1 MACLCCLASCISLEE
16 GFIPETGK
24 NHTIEVMASVEGF
37 DKFNVGTK
45 AIEDDESKVSEL
57 TMIIYDSQGNIV
69 GDKIN
74 LSGANSV
81 FMIETLSKNND
92 PDAKPYIIY
101 GTNKIDIQN
110 AQEYLKDCT
119 IYMIANSASVLYNDT
134 MENNDDDPSVA
145 TITAL
150 KALTFP
156 VTGISIPSEG
166 FPMVGCQSNVNL
178 SRTRGTNETTT
189 KLDIPMKKLF
199 AKINVSFQIN
209 ATVIQT
215 PRFQLTGWTVSN
227 VPSKVSFVEPEYTET
242 EDDKGNKTKVY
253 DQETVCAEGSV
264 LTTEPSIVL
273 SAGKPTILHSPSLEN
288 PDRFQFTFYMPEQ
301 IVKPNKTIKYP
312 TGIPNDE
319 KQRYKP
325 HLCESPKTPTYV
337 TVTGI
342 YTDLHGQVHDVT
354 YSLYLGQ
361 NNTDNFEIYR
371 NQQVNNIITIKGITN
386 SHSGNC
392 PESDPDQNDG
402 FNYDFSN
409 DNISADHRVD
419 VAEKDFSI
427 AIEREAL
434 LDSHFEV
441 RPMDVFVSEGGKV
454 VVTVNSDDTKTDDDW
469 LRIEKPYGG
478 KSENNSATNGT
489 YIYEVGVRKYFTK
502 DLLEAT
508 ILNGGLSDSR
518 SVTIEA
524 GEDSRIWLYFDE
536 NPNHYDKTIPGSQ
549 MYRDISVT
557 VDYFAKGNTTTE
569 PTSSQIITFRQMN
582 LWRVWTYKDQAKTQ
596 KHRYYDIEYH
606 EEYLY
611 NYASDDNYG
620 KRDDGMAWGLDGE
633 ESVGLSEY
641 YNAYYVDGNISD
653 ALATIFVRLSGLN
666 PVYDFYLPR
675 DFKTNLQKEH
685 LTSHEYAGL
694 KFTNQIAYRAGISE
708 NISDLILTADPSSAV
723 EYCLN
728 KNKRNNE
735 GGLTI
740 TRSQRWNQA
749 PTYNSNE
756 VKWYLPSIDEIE
768 DIVIGGYQDFD
779 VFQDKYYWSSQ
790 PGYRIYDLYYTFI
803 VSSSGNFFVDNPDY
817 ARATKV
823 AFKNNAWGYV
833 DSEDTVAEYS
843 YHYYTISGNLSGPTR
858 TENSEEDI
866 KAGRGDGYQLRSK
879 PHRIRCVRNSGTVNN

>member
-24 NHTIEVMASVEGF
+24 NHTVEVMASVEGF

-81 FMIETLSKNND
+81 FMIETLSNNND
-92 PDAKPYIIY
+92 PNAKPYIIY

-110 AQEYLKDCT
+110 DQEYLEDCT

-134 MENNDDDPSVA
+134 MEENDDDPSVA

-150 KALTFP
+150 EALTFP
-156 VTGISIPSEG
+156 VTSISIPSEG

-227 VPSKVSFVEPEYTET
+227 VPSKVSFVEPEYTVT

-253 DQETVCAEGSV
+253 NQETVCAKGAV
-264 LTTEPSIVL
+264 LQPTEPSTVL

-301 IVKPNKTIKYP
+301 IVKPNKTITYP
-312 TGIPNDE
+312 AGIPNDE

-342 YTDLHGQVHDVT
+342 YTDLHGQVHEVA

-386 SHSGNC
+386 SHSNNCDDINTNGN
-392 PESDPDQNDG
+392 
-402 FNYDFSN
+402 FSN

-419 VAEKDFSI
+419 VEEKDFSI

-441 RPMDVFVSEGGKV
+441 RPMDIHVGKGKV
-454 VVTVNSDDTKTDDDW
+454 VLTVNGDW
-469 LRIEKPYGG
+469 MRMEKPFGG
-478 KSENNSATNGT
+478 NTDNGGENSPYIASAK
-489 YIYEVGVRKYFTK
+489 GVRKYFTTNLVTETLNN
-502 DLLEAT
+502 DAGRT
-508 ILNGGLSDSR
+508 I
-518 SVTIEA
+518 TINA
-524 GEDSRIWLYFDE
+524 GDEPRIWLYFDE

-557 VDYFAKGNTTTE
+557 VDYFAEDNTTET
-569 PTSSQIITFRQMN
+569 PTRRQIITFRQMN
-582 LWRVWTYKDQAKTQ
+582 LWRVWNADKS
-596 KHRYYDIEYH
+596 RYYDIEYH

-620 KRDDGMAWGLDGE
+620 KRKDGMDWGLDGIQLSHIHDAFYINSGVNNILDWILE
-633 ESVGLSEY
+633 LFGWSKEKTLNESFGK
-641 YNAYYVDGNISD
+641 
-653 ALATIFVRLSGLN
+653 LN
-666 PVYDFYLPR
+666 PRPKYDFYLPTDTAQPELTVR
-675 DFKTNLQKEH
+675 GFRGLVFNQEITTYLLNNYSTNEKAKLNGVQLNEDPK
-685 LTSHEYAGL
+685 SA
-694 KFTNQIAYRAGISE
+694 IS
-708 NISDLILTADPSSAV
+708 
-723 EYCLN
+723 YCYN
-728 KNKRNNE
+728 KNKRNIN
-735 GGLTI
+735 GGVDNL
-740 TRSQRWNQA
+740 
-749 PTYNSNE
+749 Y
-756 VKWYLPSIDEIE
+756 WYLPASDEIE
-768 DIVIGGYQDFD
+768 EVAKSAYQEFD
-779 VFQDKYYWSSQ
+779 GVFQGNLYWSCQ
-790 PGYRIYDLYYTFI
+790 PAYHNRKIDLDVWRRERSWTDWIGEWADSEENIQGYYFL
-803 VSSSGNFFVDNPDY
+803 DNVNR
-817 ARATKV
+817 ARATR
-823 AFKNNAWGYV
+823 ALAKNGQFERVLSSASDEEGTQYGRVYADAVYRKDAELTNYV
-833 DSEDTVAEYS
+833 VSNTTPYEN
-843 YHYYTISGNLSGPTR
+843 HQGNLARSGQHAR
-858 TENSEEDI
+858 V
-866 KAGRGDGYQLRSK
+866 
-879 PHRIRCVRNSGTVNN
+879 RCIRNSGTAAN

>member
-24 NHTIEVMASVEGF
+24 NHTVEVMASVEGF

-81 FMIETLSKNND
+81 FMIETLSNNND
-92 PDAKPYIIY
+92 PNAKPYIIY

-110 AQEYLKDCT
+110 AQEYLEDCT

-134 MENNDDDPSVA
+134 MEENDDDPSVA

-150 KALTFP
+150 EALTFP
-156 VTGISIPSEG
+156 VTSISIPSEG

-227 VPSKVSFVEPEYTET
+227 VPSKVSFVEPEYTVT

-253 DQETVCAEGSV
+253 NQETVCAKGAV
-264 LTTEPSIVL
+264 LQPTEPSTVL

-301 IVKPNKTIKYP
+301 IVKPNQTITYP
-312 TGIPNDE
+312 ADIPNDE

-325 HLCESPKTPTYV
+325 HMCKDPKTPTYV

-342 YTDLHGQVHDVT
+342 YTDLHGQVHEVT

-386 SHSGNC
+386 SHSDNC
-392 PESDPDQNDG
+392 NDINAG
-402 FNYDFSN
+402 GDFSK

-441 RPMDVFVSEGGKV
+441 RPMDIHVGKGKV
-454 VVTVNSDDTKTDDDW
+454 VLTVNGDWMRMEKPFGGNTDDGG
-469 LRIEKPYGG
+469 ESSPYIA
-478 KSENNSATNGT
+478 SAK
-489 YIYEVGVRKYFTK
+489 GVRKYFTTNLVTETLNN
-502 DLLEAT
+502 DAGRT
-508 ILNGGLSDSR
+508 I
-518 SVTIEA
+518 TINA
-524 GEDSRIWLYFDE
+524 GDEPRIWLYFDE

-557 VDYFAKGNTTTE
+557 VDYFAEDNTSETATD
-569 PTSSQIITFRQMN
+569 SQKITFRQMN
-582 LWRVWTYKDQAKTQ
+582 LWRLWTYKDEAKTQ
-596 KHRYYDIEYH
+596 KNRYYDIEYH

-620 KRDDGMAWGLDGE
+620 KRDDGMAWGLDGDN
-633 ESVGLSEY
+633 SVDLSEY
-641 YNAYYVDGNISD
+641 YDAYYVDGNFSD
-653 ALATIFVRLSGLN
+653 EIATTLVSWAGLN

-675 DFKTNLQKEH
+675 DFTTSLQKEH

-708 NISDLILTADPSSAV
+708 NISGLVLNADAKSAV

-728 KNKRNNE
+728 KNKRND
-735 GGLTI
+735 GGKITI
-740 TRSQRWNQA
+740 TRKQERNQA
-749 PTYNSNE
+749 PVYSSDD

-768 DIVIGGYQDFD
+768 DIVISGYQDFE
-779 VFQDKYYWSSQ
+779 VFQDKFYWSSQ
-790 PGYRIYDLYYTFI
+790 PGYKIYNLYYTLLFTSNGHFFI
-803 VSSSGNFFVDNPDY
+803 DNPNY

-833 DSEDTVAEYS
+833 SSEDTVPEYY
-843 YHYYTISGNLSGPTR
+843 YHYSLFGGGLSGPTR
-858 TENSEEDI
+858 TEQSAEEI
-866 KAGRGDGYQLRSK
+866 KAGQGEGYKLRST
-879 PHRIRCVRNSGTVNN
+879 PNRIRCVRKSGTVSD

>member
-24 NHTIEVMASVEGF
+24 NHTVEVMASVEGF

-81 FMIETLSKNND
+81 FMIETLSNNND

-101 GTNKIDIQN
+101 GTNKIEIQN
-110 AQEYLKDCT
+110 AQDDLEDCT

-156 VTGISIPSEG
+156 VTGISIPSRG

-178 SRTRGTNETTT
+178 SRERGTNETTT

-227 VPSKVSFVEPEYTET
+227 VPNKVSFVEPEYTET

-264 LTTEPSIVL
+264 LTTEPSTVL

-301 IVKPNKTIKYP
+301 IVKPNKTIIYP

-419 VAEKDFSI
+419 VAKKDFSI

-441 RPMDVFVSEGGKV
+441 RPMDVHIGKGKV
-454 VVTVNSDDTKTDDDW
+454 VLTVNGDW
-469 LRIEKPYGG
+469 MRMEKPFGG
-478 KSENNSATNGT
+478 NTDNGGENSPYIASAK
-489 YIYEVGVRKYFTK
+489 GVRKYFTTNLVTETLNN
-502 DLLEAT
+502 DAGRT
-508 ILNGGLSDSR
+508 I
-518 SVTIEA
+518 TINA
-524 GEDSRIWLYFDE
+524 GDEPRIWLYFDE

-557 VDYFAKGNTTTE
+557 VDYFAEDNTSETATD
-569 PTSSQIITFRQMN
+569 SQKITFRQMN
-582 LWRVWTYKDQAKTQ
+582 LWRVWNADKS
-596 KHRYYDIEYH
+596 RYYDIEYH

-620 KRDDGMAWGLDGE
+620 KRKDGMAWGLIKENGE
-633 ESVGLSEY
+633 GLQLSDYMKSFYLETSFSDIS
-641 YNAYYVDGNISD
+641 NALMDRSKPY
-653 ALATIFVRLSGLN
+653 
-666 PVYDFYLPR
+666 YDFYITEAEANNTQNYRPFGGKNFSNEIMEKILFEEA
-675 DFKTNLQKEH
+675 DNSNYVSDGL
-685 LTSHEYAGL
+685 LTS
-694 KFTNQIAYRAGISE
+694 
-708 NISDLILTADPSSAV
+708 DPKSAV
-723 EYCLN
+723 DYCYN
-728 KNKRNNE
+728 KNKRSAD
-735 GGLTI
+735 GSII
-740 TRSQRWNQA
+740 TRVTNNNTT
-749 PTYNSNE
+749 TYNTDN
-756 VKWYLPSIDEIE
+756 VKWFLPSIDQIEEI
-768 DIVIGGYQDFD
+768 VKSAYQDFED
-779 VFQDKYYWSSQ
+779 FQAKWYWSSQ
-790 PGYRIYDLYYTFI
+790 PAYDRYNYTYYAQFGLVDR
-803 VSSSGNFFVDNPDY
+803 VSGKFYTDDLSN
-817 ARATKV
+817 ARATRTIYDNGWTSAPSGSDPDIDETRV
-823 AFKNNAWGYV
+823 GTHTWTSMIIWVDHNYAANNNY
-833 DSEDTVAEYS
+833 DEEKLDL
-843 YHYYTISGNLSGPTR
+843 GNQPR
-858 TENSEEDI
+858 TAIN
-866 KAGRGDGYQLRSK
+866 
-879 PHRIRCVRNSGTVNN
+879 RIRCVRHMGEVNPNANN